1 MTDAPKMHD
10 DEVRTDVSLV
20 RRLLAAQFPQ
30 WAQLDIEPVRSD
42 GTDNA
47 MYRLGGDLAARLP
60 RRPGAITPMDK
71 EHAWLP
77 ELAPLLPLPLPL
89 PLAKGAPG
97 EGYPWPWSVCRWLE
111 GENPTPGQLPDM
123 SQFARDLASF
133 IRALQAID
141 ATDAPRA
148 GGHNYARGAPL
159 AQWEATIGERL
170 AWLADMD
177 DIGSV
182 TTAWRA
188 DALAAPWDR
197 PPVWIHGD
205 LSVGNLLVREGRLSG
220 VIDWSCLGAG
230 DPACELQVAW
240 SLFDHDGR
248 QAFKTAMAVDD
259 ATWTRGRAW
268 GLAMGV
274 LNLSYYRV
282 RSPSLAEKG
291 RNAIAAVLADHERER
306 S

>member
-1 MTDAPKMHD
+1 
-10 DEVRTDVSLV
+10 
-20 RRLLAAQFPQ
+20 
-30 WAQLDIEPVRSD
+30 
-42 GTDNA
+42 
-47 MYRLGGDLAARLP
+47 
-60 RRPGAITPMDK
+60 
-71 EHAWLP
+71 
-77 ELAPLLPLPLPL
+77 
-89 PLAKGAPG
+89 
-97 EGYPWPWSVCRWLE
+97 
-111 GENPTPGQLPDM
+111 
-123 SQFARDLASF
+123 
-133 IRALQAID
+133 
-141 ATDAPRA
+141 
-148 GGHNYARGAPL
+148 
-159 AQWEATIGERL
+159 
-170 AWLADMD
+170 MD

-182 TTAWRA
+182 TTVHGEP